1 MSFRFLAICLALTF
15 SFSAL
20 AVNHGLYY
28 HKRSL
33 LMQSDRPEGAALK
46 LRADGSFRTQEIS
59 FFNQK
64 LNHADPASKTFK
76 QRFFIDSQYASGSEA
91 PVFYIICGEWN
102 CGGTGSYSYVEYLA
116 KKLRG
121 HLVALEHRYYGESL
135 PTNRLT
141 PYALRFLDLDS
152 AINDLATFQR
162 YMMNERGMKGKWVA
176 FGGSYAGTLA
186 AFYREKHPELVEGAL
201 ASSAP
206 VFMKNEFSEYDAHVA
221 KVINQTTCGDLVRR
235 AVKEI
240 EERMSTPEGAAQVKK
255 TFKSSD
261 LKNDGD
267 FLYVVADMLAAAV
280 QYGRD
285 KMFCQTLAS
294 NSDLVEGYAAAGLS
308 VLTAMGSKPFD
319 ISLAV
324 AERIDVT
331 PDDNMRQWMW
341 QSCREFG
348 WFQVAN
354 GNGTETSRSSKIDLP
369 YHNEVCKR
377 LYNKPMG
384 RDGALNNKWY
394 YPLFSADASRIIF
407 TNGSNDPWLTLSVIE
422 GSRETNPAFDLFMLE
437 GSAHCNDLQLATKL
451 PSVSRAHAAME
462 QIISNWVK

>member
-1 MSFRFLAICLALTF
+1 MSFRTLAIGLALTF

-28 HKRSL
+28 HKKSL
-33 LMQSDRPEGAALK
+33 LMQSDKPEGASLK
-46 LRADGSFRTQEIS
+46 LRADGSFRTQEIT

-64 LNHADPASKTFK
+64 LDHSDPASKTFK
-76 QRFFIDSQYASGSEA
+76 QRFFVDSKYASGPDA

-116 KKLRG
+116 KKLKG

-141 PYALRFLDLDS
+141 PYALRFLNLDS
-152 AINDLATFQR
+152 AINDLASFQR

-206 VFMKNEFSEYDAHVA
+206 VYMKNEFSEYDAHVA
-221 KVINQTTCGDLVRR
+221 KVINQTNCGDLVRR

-240 EERMSTPEGAAQVKK
+240 EEKMSTPEGAAQVKK
-255 TFKSSD
+255 VFKSSD

-285 KMFCQTLAS
+285 KMFCQTLAD

-308 VLTAMGSKPFD
+308 VLTAMGAKPFD

-324 AERIDVT
+324 AERIEVT

-354 GNGTETSRSSKIDLP
+354 GNGNETSRSSKIDLP

-384 RDGALNNKWY
+384 KDGALNNKWY
-394 YPLFSADASRIIF
+394 YPLFSTDASRIIF
-407 TNGSNDPWLTLSVIE
+407 TNGTNDPWLTLSVVD
-422 GSRETNPAFDLFMLE
+422 GNRDLNPAFDLFMLE
-437 GSAHCNDLQLATKL
+437 GSAHCNDLTLATKL

-462 QIISNWVK
+462 QIIGTWVK

>member
-1 MSFRFLAICLALTF
+1 MSFSILASALALTF

-28 HKRSL
+28 HKKSL
-33 LMQSDRPEGAALK
+33 LMQSDRSEGAALK
-46 LRADGSFRTQEIS
+46 LRTDGSFRTQEVS
-59 FFNQK
+59 FFDQK
-64 LNHADPASKTFK
+64 LNHADPQSRTFK
-76 QRFFIDSQYASGSEA
+76 QRFFVDSKFASGPDA

-102 CGGTGSYSYVEYLA
+102 CAGTGSYSYVEYLA
-116 KKLRG
+116 SKLKG

-135 PTNRLT
+135 PTTKLT
-141 PYALRFLDLDS
+141 PYALRFLNLEA
-152 AINDLATFQR
+152 AINDLASFQK
-162 YMMNERGMKGKWVA
+162 YMMKERGLNGKWVA

-206 VFMKNEFSEYDAHVA
+206 VYMKNEFKEYDAHVA
-221 KVINQTTCGDLVRR
+221 KVINQTTCGDIVRR

-240 EERMSTPEGAAQVKK
+240 EDRMATPEGAASVKK
-255 TFKSSD
+255 TFKASD

-285 KMFCQTLAS
+285 KMFCQTLS
-294 NSDLVEGYAAAGLS
+294 NHSDLVEGYAAAGLS
-308 VLTAMGSKPFD
+308 VLSAMGATPFD

-331 PDDNMRQWMW
+331 ANDNMRQWMW

-354 GNGTETSRSSKIDLP
+354 GTGNETSRSSKIDLP

-384 RDGALNNKWY
+384 RDGALNQKWY

-407 TNGSNDPWLTLSVIE
+407 TNGTNDPWLTLSVIE
-422 GSRETNPAFDLFMLE
+422 GTRESNTAFDLFMME

-451 PSVSRAHAAME
+451 PSVSYAHKAME
-462 QIISNWVK
+462 VIISNWVK